1 MTIRNHLIKIAAKNN
16 AKADKKKISDAELL
30 KRLIAL
36 KKAKE
41 IEEGEEGIGLG
52 LGRAVG
58 VRRGLGPG
66 RGIGIATGLCPTNP
80 KGVRKYRMRRQNLS

>member
-1 MTIRNHLIKIAAKNN
+1 VTIRNHLIKIAAKNN